1 MYTGSTS
8 GTSRPNLVNRMYVDW
23 TPIPP
28 PPSLSGFSQ
37 FAVTTGSQ
45 CAEALPYGSSAIA
58 AQQTSAYVSTFY
70 GDARHETWLQV

>member
-8 GTSRPNLVNRMYVDW
+8 GTSRPNLVNRMFVDW

-37 FAVTTGSQ
+37 FAVTTGAQ
-45 CAEALPYGSSAIA
+45 CAAALPYGSSAIS